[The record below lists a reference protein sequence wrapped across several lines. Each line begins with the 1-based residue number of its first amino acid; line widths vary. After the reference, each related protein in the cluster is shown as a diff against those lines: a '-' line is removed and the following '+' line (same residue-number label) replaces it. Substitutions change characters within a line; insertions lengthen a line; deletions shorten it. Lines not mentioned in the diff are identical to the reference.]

1 MGHPFRHFDRR
12 LPRQCAGK
20 HVHRTIDEV
29 ASLAAVDSGGRGL
42 AALYGD
48 LADTILANVKDQR
61 EAAAEMVGILGFLAS
76 QGLSSLAGLGGAA
89 YGGGVGG
96 LAAKFAAEK
105 LSEAAE
111 SLIRQ
116 ADTNLKKIPENDIEA
131 LRAEFKTMVRHS
143 LHDMMVTALWSDPG
157 SGSYSRRRTSQSA
170 GGVTAPINTNGPGGA
185 LLIPSPEDQPAHKLF
200 FDWLERGGGRELHA
214 KAGEALEESKILTHF
229 ESAVADHLFKRA

>member
-1 MGHPFRHFDRR
+1 M
-12 LPRQCAGK
+12 
-20 HVHRTIDEV
+20 
-29 ASLAAVDSGGRGL
+29 
-42 AALYGD
+42 
-48 LADTILANVKDQR
+48 
-61 EAAAEMVGILGFLAS
+61 
-76 QGLSSLAGLGGAA
+76 
-89 YGGGVGG
+89 GG

-116 ADTNLKKIPENDIEA
+116 ADTKLKKIPENDIEA
-131 LRAEFKTMVRHS
+131 LRAEFKTMVRRS
-143 LHDMMVTALWSDPG
+143 LHDMMVTALWSDP
-157 SGSYSRRRTSQSA
+157 RIRDRILA
-170 GGVTAPINTNGPGGA
+170 GEPPNLPAVLLPPTMGPGGV